1 MRTNLIRPILS
12 VALLITCMAATTL
25 AQQPVFRGKVVDEA
39 GKPVPDA
46 LLEFTAQFQTL
57 TRQAKTDN
65 RGEFLMVGLPS
76 GEFQITAKK
85 EGVGEDTIRTR
96 VTQGQNAP
104 VTLTL
109 RPAAPAGA
117 LGVTATGAA
126 DAAAAN
132 KANAALA
139 ALAKLGAEH
148 LGAGRNDEAIAAF
161 SEVVGKAPGCG
172 DCFVNLGIAHAN
184 KKQYAEAETA
194 LKKAVELK
202 PDNATAHAQLAAVYN
217 AQRKFD
223 LAAEASANAAKYA
236 GAGGAA
242 GGGGGSA
249 EALYNQ
255 GVALFNGGKF
265 AEAKTAF
272 EGATK
277 ADPKHALA
285 HYQLGMTALNL
296 GDFALA
302 VSSLEQY
309 LVIEPNGAKAAEV
322 KASLPTLK
330 GMVKK

>member
-12 VALLITCMAATTL
+12 VALLVTCMAATTL
-25 AQQPVFRGKVVDEA
+25 SQQPVFRGKVVDEA
-39 GKPVPDA
+39 GKPVTDA
-46 LLEFTAQFQTL
+46 LLEFAAQFQSL
-57 TRQAKTDN
+57 TRQGKTDN
-65 RGEFLMVGLPS
+65 KGEFLMVGLPS
-76 GEFQITAKK
+76 GEYQITAKK
-85 EGVGEDTIRTR
+85 EGVGEDVIRTR
-96 VTQGQNAP
+96 ITQGQNAP

-109 RPAAPAGA
+109 RPAAPAGG
-117 LGVTATGAA
+117 LGLAPATGTA
-126 DAAAAN
+126 AAAAN

-139 ALAKLGAEH
+139 ALAKTGAEH

-161 SEVVGKAPGCG
+161 TAVVGTAPTCA

-184 KKQYAEAETA
+184 KKQFAEAEAA
-194 LKKAVELK
+194 LKKAVEIK
-202 PDNATAHAQLAAVYN
+202 ADNPTAHTQLASVYN

-223 LAAEASANAAKYA
+223 LAAEASANAAKYSA
-236 GAGGAA
+236 AAPGAA
-242 GGGGGSA
+242 GGGNA

-277 ADPKHALA
+277 ADPKLALA

-309 LVIEPNGAKAAEV
+309 LVLDPNGPKAAEV
-322 KASLPTLK
+322 KGSLPTLK